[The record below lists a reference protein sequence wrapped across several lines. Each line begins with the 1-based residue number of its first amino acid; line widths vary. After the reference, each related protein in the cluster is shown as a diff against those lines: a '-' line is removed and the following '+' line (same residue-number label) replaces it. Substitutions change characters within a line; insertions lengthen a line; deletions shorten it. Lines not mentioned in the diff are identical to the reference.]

1 MENTKVEIVS
11 IKIPLKDLV
20 LFMVKLAVAS
30 IPAVLILYVVVAW
43 LYALLGDAI
52 LKI

>member
-1 MENTKVEIVS
+1 MDKTQVEVVS
-11 IKIPLKDLV
+11 IKIPFKDLV

-30 IPAVLILYVVVAW
+30 IPAVVILYVVVAW